1 MDYMAIGLHLVTT
14 LDRLVK
20 VACVSITYNVESSAI
35 QILHSMV
42 TTGYQ
47 NPIEKKYLDQKSN
60 KIEHP
65 KGLTH
70 QLHNSEIKLH

>member
-1 MDYMAIGLHLVTT
+1 
-14 LDRLVK
+14 
-20 VACVSITYNVESSAI
+20 
-35 QILHSMV
+35 MV